1 MFKLSQETSKPHK
14 KTLTKV
20 AYQKILDMIIDDE
33 IASGEILSENVLA
46 DLLGM
51 SRTPIREALRM
62 LQKDD
67 LIEVVQGSG
76 TFVKRVTEKELSDLF
91 SVRIS
96 LECLAVEK
104 AIHYI
109 DYQQIDKMI
118 AQWEAMKR
126 NINITDIDWKQV
138 VSLDNE
144 LHRMIIYK
152 SHNNILKHIY
162 NLLNSKILRYQRL
175 AAKSLGNLEVTIFQH
190 IELLMLLKGKDS
202 KLICASLEKHLIQ
215 SMEYIMKNM

>member
-1 MFKLSQETSKPHK
+1 MFKLSQEINNPQK

-33 IASGEILSENVLA
+33 ISSGGILSENVLA

-67 LIEVVQGSG
+67 LIEVIQGSG
-76 TFVKRVTEKELSDLF
+76 TFVKSVTEKELSDLF

-104 AIHYI
+104 AIHYL
-109 DYQQIDKMI
+109 DDQQIDKMI
-118 AQWEAMKR
+118 AEWEALKHST
-126 NINITDIDWKQV
+126 NINWKQV
-138 VSLDNE
+138 VSSDNE

-175 AAKSLGNLEVTIFQH
+175 AAKSLGNSEVTILQH
-190 IELLMLLKGKDS
+190 LELLRLLKAKDS

-215 SMEYIMKNM
+215 SLEYIMKNM

>member
-1 MFKLSQETSKPHK
+1 MFKLSQEINNPQK

-33 IASGEILSENVLA
+33 ISSGGILSENVLA

-67 LIEVVQGSG
+67 LIEVIQGSG
-76 TFVKRVTEKELSDLF
+76 TFVKSVTEKELSDLF

-109 DYQQIDKMI
+109 DDQQIDKMI
-118 AQWEAMKR
+118 AEWEALKYST
-126 NINITDIDWKQV
+126 NINWKQV
-138 VSLDNE
+138 VSSDNE

-175 AAKSLGNLEVTIFQH
+175 AAKSLGNSEVTILQH
-190 IELLMLLKGKDS
+190 LELLRLLKAKDS

-215 SMEYIMKNM
+215 SLEYIMKNM

>member
-1 MFKLSQETSKPHK
+1 MFKLSQEINNPQK

-33 IASGEILSENVLA
+33 ISSGGILSENVLA

-67 LIEVVQGSG
+67 LIEVIQGSG
-76 TFVKRVTEKELSDLF
+76 TFVKSVTEKELSDLF

-96 LECLAVEK
+96 LECLAVER

-109 DYQQIDKMI
+109 DAQQIDKMI
-118 AQWEAMKR
+118 AEWEALKH
-126 NINITDIDWKQV
+126 NTDINWKQV
-138 VSLDNE
+138 VSSDNE

-175 AAKSLGNLEVTIFQH
+175 AAKSLGNSEVTILQH
-190 IELLMLLKGKDS
+190 LELLRLLKAKDS

>member
-1 MFKLSQETSKPHK
+1 MFKLSQEINNPQK

-20 AYQKILDMIIDDE
+20 AYQKILDMIIEDE
-33 IASGEILSENVLA
+33 ISSGGILSENVLA

-67 LIEVVQGSG
+67 LIEVIQGSG
-76 TFVKRVTEKELSDLF
+76 TFVKSVTEKELSDLF

-109 DYQQIDKMI
+109 DDQQIDKMI
-118 AQWEAMKR
+118 AEWEALKHS
-126 NINITDIDWKQV
+126 TDINWKQV
-138 VSLDNE
+138 VSSDNE

-175 AAKSLGNLEVTIFQH
+175 AAKSLGNSEVTILQH
-190 IELLMLLKGKDS
+190 LELLRLLKAKDS
-202 KLICASLEKHLIQ
+202 KQICASLEKHLIQ